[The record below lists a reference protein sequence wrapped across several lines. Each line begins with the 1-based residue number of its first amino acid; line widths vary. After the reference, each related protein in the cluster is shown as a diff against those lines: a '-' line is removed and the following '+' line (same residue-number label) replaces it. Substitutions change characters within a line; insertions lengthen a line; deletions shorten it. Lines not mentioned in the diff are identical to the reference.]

1 LPDPAGQTLLTK
13 GIISQDQLNIALTE
27 QKRFKQPLGKV
38 LVTLGF
44 VTEAT
49 IRDILSETL
58 GQVSIDLENT
68 IVDPSAI
75 ALVPKDMARRYHVLP
90 VSYDSERK
98 LLLIAVTTRPTSW
111 RSTRS
116 GRSPA
121 RTCASSRCWRANPTS
136 PSASSTTTASS
147 SRSTGS

>member
-1 LPDPAGQTLLTK
+1 MGSVSSASLGQVPLGQTLLVK

-27 QKRFKQPLGKV
+27 QKKFKAPLGKV

-58 GQVSIDLENT
+58 GQISIDLENT
-68 IVDPSAI
+68 IVDPTAI

-90 VSYDSERK
+90 VSYDAEK
-98 LLLIAVTTRPTSW
+98 
-111 RSTRS
+111 
-116 GRSPA
+116 
-121 RTCASSRCWRANPTS
+121 
-136 PSASSTTTASS
+136 
-147 SRSTGS
+147 